1 VRLEPAHSNLS
12 LARIVTA
19 TMAAAGSAALLVLDI
34 DDLRRVHLEL
44 GELLCA
50 ELVRQF
56 GRRIVGGSPPSG
68 QALYLGR
75 GQFALVLPAPP
86 GAVWAEFATDLLER
100 LCRPYRL
107 STTHVDIAAS
117 IGIALAP
124 MHGDDA
130 GALLY
135 AGRVAV
141 ALAGVEGGRSVR
153 VFNAVLCEAAQ
164 TRASLRAALRPA
176 LEAGEFVPYYQPI
189 VCLRS
194 GQITGLEVLA
204 RWNHPQRGL
213 LAPDQFMAMMEEQHL
228 CAELSLALLRQVVAD
243 AKWFPRSWTFA
254 FNASP
259 GQLRKL
265 PDFITELDRM
275 PRDIINPRRIELE
288 LTETI
293 MIRDM
298 ALAREIIQGMHSIGA
313 KVVLDDF
320 GTGFANVATLRELP
334 FDRIK
339 IDRGFVHDMMLSA
352 RAAACVRAML
362 GLARDLG
369 TSVVAEGVE
378 DALTLSRLRQMECD
392 FAQGYYYAPPLPPQE
407 MRAMAGS
414 KSLVTA

>member
-1 VRLEPAHSNLS
+1 MRFHNARSGLP
-12 LARIVTA
+12 LARVL
-19 TMAAAGSAALLVLDI
+19 AAAMLAAGGAVMLVVDI

-44 GELLCA
+44 GELPCA

-56 GRRIVGGSPPSG
+56 SRRLVGGLPPSG
-68 QALYLGR
+68 QILYLGR

-86 GAVWAEFATDLLER
+86 GVMWAAFAAGLLER
-100 LCRPYRL
+100 LCKPYRL
-107 STTHVDIAAS
+107 STTRVDIGAS

-124 MHGDDA
+124 AHGDDA

-135 AGRVAV
+135 AGRVAL
-141 ALAGVEGGRSVR
+141 ALASAEGGRSVR
-153 VFNAVLCEAAQ
+153 MFDKVLCAAAQ
-164 TRASLRAALRPA
+164 GRASLRAALRPA
-176 LEAGEFVPYYQPI
+176 LDAGEFVPYYQPI

-213 LAPDQFMAMMEEQHL
+213 LAPDEFIAVMEEQHL
-228 CAELSLALLRQVVAD
+228 CAELSMALLRQVVAD
-243 AKWFPRSWTFA
+243 AMWFPRGWKFA

-265 PDFITELDRM
+265 PDFIRELNRM
-275 PRDIINPRRIELE
+275 PGDVISPCRIELE

-298 ALAREIIQGMHSIGA
+298 ALARDIIEGMHSIGA
-313 KVVLDDF
+313 NVVLDDF
-320 GTGFANVATLRELP
+320 GTGFANVSTLRELP
-334 FDRIK
+334 FDCIK

-378 DALTLSRLRQMECD
+378 DEATLGRLRQMDCD
-392 FAQGYYYAPPLPPQE
+392 FAQGHYYAPPLPARE
-407 MRAMAGS
+407 VRAMAGS
-414 KSLVTA
+414 RNLVMA